1 MKDSGMKN
9 TGMIDRG
16 KNDPGLKRPGSD
28 GSQPYSSVVEA
39 HFTDPQQVGTLQG
52 HFETEFTGAAG
63 QLEHGTRVV
72 FHIGVIDER
81 VGEISFQAFGC
92 PHTIAACSVLTGLL
106 TGRPVA
112 SLGEVR
118 LDELAALIGLPVAKT
133 GRMLVIEDA
142 LRKCREAWDNRRLG

>member
-1 MKDSGMKN
+1 MSDPDS
-9 TGMIDRG
+9 DRP
-16 KNDPGLKRPGSD
+16 NRPSRD
-28 GSQPYSSVVEA
+28 RSQPYLPVVEE
-39 HFTDPQQVGTLQG
+39 HFTDPQQVGTLTG
-52 HFETEFTGAAG
+52 HFEAELTGEAG
-63 QLEHGTRVV
+63 QLEHGTRIV

-106 TGRPVA
+106 AGRPVE

-133 GRMLVIEDA
+133 GRLLVIEDA